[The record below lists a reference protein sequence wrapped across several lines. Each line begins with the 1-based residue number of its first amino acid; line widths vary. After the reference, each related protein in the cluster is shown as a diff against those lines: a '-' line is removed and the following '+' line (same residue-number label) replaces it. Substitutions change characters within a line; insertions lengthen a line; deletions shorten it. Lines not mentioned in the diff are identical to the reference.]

1 MYFLHLTGHSV
12 NLLVKG
18 SSQIHNCISALSTMK
33 PKTRLQCS
41 SDINRAKT
49 DIGDDSQLI
58 NLEESDADVSK
69 LLDLDP
75 KSQIHCVKN
84 CPSGGV
90 DGPNM
95 ICCCMC
101 NKWFHIPC
109 INESGTEPVQNI
121 WNCSD
126 CRTVSSMIKVLQNE
140 LYLMRQS
147 MADVVRQNNEIL
159 HKVEEVK
166 SENAILKN
174 IIEKLEPCKTSI
186 VADCMDNN
194 NKSNCSKLK
203 EEPKKTMILSRRN
216 QDKPVIEPAR
226 PLTESSHNLPDTS
239 RILLLGD
246 SSVTD
251 VRASNQLLKI
261 SSDEKNDLFN
271 VYSKLSNMSND
282 SAKSVVLSIGMN
294 DCLSSKTVSQIN
306 KDYEILL
313 NEASRV
319 SQEQVKV
326 SSVCLRSELPGI
338 QSKVNQVNLDLS
350 KLCDSMNCVFVDH
363 SLNFFFRDGSVD
375 YSLYCSNE
383 SKLSQKGSA
392 RHMLNLGLSEMTK
405 VRTYVP
411 SDDAKK
417 TYTAAVTQD
426 HSRPEQKRRFY
437 RHLANQNSQRHP
449 TERKV
454 PRCWNCGERGHLQDT
469 CRHSQPISCA
479 TCGMKGHKSKHC
491 AFI

>member
-1 MYFLHLTGHSV
+1 
-12 NLLVKG
+12 
-18 SSQIHNCISALSTMK
+18 
-33 PKTRLQCS
+33 
-41 SDINRAKT
+41 
-49 DIGDDSQLI
+49 
-58 NLEESDADVSK
+58 
-69 LLDLDP
+69 
-75 KSQIHCVKN
+75 
-84 CPSGGV
+84 
-90 DGPNM
+90 
-95 ICCCMC
+95 
-101 NKWFHIPC
+101 
-109 INESGTEPVQNI
+109 
-121 WNCSD
+121 
-126 CRTVSSMIKVLQNE
+126 
-140 LYLMRQS
+140 
-147 MADVVRQNNEIL
+147 
-159 HKVEEVK
+159 
-166 SENAILKN
+166 
-174 IIEKLEPCKTSI
+174 
-186 VADCMDNN
+186 
-194 NKSNCSKLK
+194 
-203 EEPKKTMILSRRN
+203 MILSCRN

-294 DCLSSKTVSQIN
+294 NCLSSKTVSQIN

-319 SQEQVKV
+319 SQLEQVKV
-326 SSVCLRSELPGI
+326 SSVCLRSEMPGI

-392 RHMLNLGLSEMTK
+392 RHMLNLGLSEMIK

-411 SDDAKK
+411 SDNAAKI
-417 TYTAAVTQD
+417 YTAAVTQD

-449 TERKV
+449 YGRKV
-454 PRCWNCGERGHLQDT
+454 PRCWNCGERGHLQDWKMYADDT
-469 CRHSQPISCA
+469 CLKKSAYTVETLQTYLRNAMVNLCEWCKANHLVINIQKSNYMIICNRQSFEMRILFYNLYILPHIDYCINVWGNASQCHIDKLQVLQNRAACVILDADLYTSSQILLKRLKSMSIA
-479 TCGMKGHKSKHC
+479 ERKDYQTFILLFKVLNGMAPESLNIFEINETRCNYLPEAGSV
-491 AFI
+491 APP